1 MTGSK
6 ESSTSE
12 WIQEKETTGR
22 RLMTLFCFRAR
33 FAGRTQATALPSMIT
48 ESITL
53 QTATTVQLELRPEER
68 NGQST
73 HGIDDPIYDGTF
85 LPPHPV
91 LKAVSMPDIPFDW
104 NVTTT
109 KWTFGKHSYLVLEK
123 TLSGYSMYGRV
134 DGKPWDNNGE
144 DFFFE
149 NTDQLL
155 TFLHKAK
162 LLHVLSLPGA

>member
-1 MTGSK
+1 MYPCDQACDHRPDSPAPRF
-6 ESSTSE
+6 E
-12 WIQEKETTGR
+12 R
-22 RLMTLFCFRAR
+22 RFHA
-33 FAGRTQATALPSMIT
+33 
-48 ESITL
+48 
-53 QTATTVQLELRPEER
+53 
-68 NGQST
+68 
-73 HGIDDPIYDGTF
+73 Y
-85 LPPHPV
+85 
-91 LKAVSMPDIPFDW
+91 IPFDW

-123 TLSGYSMYGRV
+123 NLSGYSMYGRV

-162 LLHVLSLPGA
+162 LLHVLSLPGAPI